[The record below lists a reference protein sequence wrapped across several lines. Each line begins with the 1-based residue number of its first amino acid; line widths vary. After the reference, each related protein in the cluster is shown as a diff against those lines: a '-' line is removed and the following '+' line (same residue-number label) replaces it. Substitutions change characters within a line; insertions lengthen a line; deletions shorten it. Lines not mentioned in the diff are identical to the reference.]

1 MLSVQIEMDT
11 QNVLLCWTYKNITQ
25 FIAVRSSLN
34 GTYNLPVK
42 RRLTISINKFG
53 PKYNFMDVYSIQIMP
68 VVSILIHISG
78 TCRYAL
84 VYQVTCYLPA
94 AAALPWQSVK
104 HRKIYV
110 QPMLQPLIITEG
122 RSICRDKNHVQLE
135 FLCLCKQ
142 LALCM
147 HMCACLL
154 FARTLD

>member
-42 RRLTISINKFG
+42 RRLTISISLAQSTNYACG
-53 PKYNFMDVYSIQIMP
+53 IYINTHIRYMQVCISVSSNMLLTCSSGIAVAECQAQEDIRPTDVTTTHY
-68 VVSILIHISG
+68 
-78 TCRYAL
+78 
-84 VYQVTCYLPA
+84 
-94 AAALPWQSVK
+94 
-104 HRKIYV
+104 
-110 QPMLQPLIITEG
+110 ITEG